1 MYVQTDLRVCW
12 SHIPHCWKSHALA
25 QYYAVLVQLDNKE
38 RVVVYAS
45 HSLKTSEKSYW
56 VHTLEYLALIWAICE
71 KFRDYLK
78 GSKFRLLTDN
88 PLTYVLTTAK
98 LDATGQRWLTSLCD
112 YDKKCV

>member
-1 MYVQTDLRVCW
+1 M
-12 SHIPHCWKSHALA
+12 
-25 QYYAVLVQLDNKE
+25 
-38 RVVVYAS
+38 
-45 HSLKTSEKSYW
+45 
-56 VHTLEYLALIWAICE
+56 HTLEYLALIWAICE

-112 YDKKCV
+112 YDKNVSDNLMTFVGLSILMLLYY